1 VYSAPRSRSLDVPE
15 RAQIQEALTGPITSI
30 RTPFRRGGTIDTKGL
45 HNTIDLNITA
55 GSRTVLLTAGDSHLI
70 SMSDQ
75 DIAEVTKAV
84 VDHTA
89 GRAVVVTADRHYNT
103 NQAIAF
109 AEFATNAGAG
119 RSHGFATRLGGIVY
133 T

>member
-1 VYSAPRSRSLDVPE
+1 MCSVPCSRPLDVPE

-30 RTPFRRGGTIDTKGL
+30 RTPFRRGGTIGTKGL
-45 HNTIDLNITA
+45 HNTIDFNITA
-55 GSRTVLLTAGDSHLI
+55 DSKTVLLTTSDSHLI

-75 DIAEVTKAV
+75 DIAEVTRAV
-84 VDHTA
+84 VDNTT

-109 AEFATNAGAG
+109 SEFATNAGAG
-119 RSHGFATRLGGIVY
+119 RSHGFAPRLGGIVY